1 MRWYFI
7 ILGAMVLVDHLSH
20 LNVLH
25 TNNKAE
31 TILNC
36 FLKGVKCYGIPSR
49 VRSEEGMENDFMIEK
64 GEVLVKV

>member
-1 MRWYFI
+1 
-7 ILGAMVLVDHLSH
+7 MVFYHTWCHGFSRSPVSLECI
-20 LNVLH
+20 